1 MHLWQSTL
9 TTVLGSDF
17 SYPKEAGRVA
27 ETDQTGLIVVS
38 HVALHLAAW
47 ETHLRQARL
56 QREREQRRRFEEE
69 HVPRRRVFRTLR
81 NPEVDFVVY
90 QYPGD
95 PSPSLG
101 SPGSEPDELF
111 EVTTPDQDGPQT
123 PDQGVQTDTES
134 DEQADEE
141 ARAEQWGAVQ
151 AGHDQV

>member
-1 MHLWQSTL
+1 M
-9 TTVLGSDF
+9 
-17 SYPKEAGRVA
+17 
-27 ETDQTGLIVVS
+27 
-38 HVALHLAAW
+38 
-47 ETHLRQARL
+47 
-56 QREREQRRRFEEE
+56 
-69 HVPRRRVFRTLR
+69 PRRRVFRTLR

-101 SPGSEPDELF
+101 SQGNEPDELF
-111 EVTTPDQDGPQT
+111 EVTTPTREPHQDGPQT

-151 AGHDQV
+151 ARHDQV